1 MHSRR
6 IKKVAIG
13 QLKPYANNPV
23 KHSKKQIELVAQ
35 SIKEFGWTV
44 PIIVDQKNEVIA
56 GHARLQAAEQLG
68 MAKVPVV
75 VISDLTR
82 AQVRAYRIADN
93 RLAQLA
99 PWLDDLLELEFKA
112 LDAAGFNLDLTGFG
126 IDDQTR
132 FLGKLEFVDDDVG
145 QPPKHPKTKVGDLYR
160 LGDHRLLCGD
170 ATNEKDVGHLLN
182 GSRPHLMVTDPPYGV
197 DYDPDWRNHAILA
210 SGKPMGASAIGRVTN
225 DQTADWRE
233 AWVLFPGDVAYIWH
247 GGLKSG
253 IVAESLESAG
263 LYIRSQIIWAKNRIV
278 PGRSDYHWGHEPC
291 WYAVRKTKKGHWSG
305 SRKESTVW
313 NIDKP
318 MKSETGH
325 STQKPVE
332 CMARPMLNNSKKGDL
347 VYDPFMGSG
356 TSIVA
361 AETTDRICYGIEID
375 PGYCDVAVSR
385 WEKLTGRKARK
396 HGSKAKRRKAKIR
409 T

>member
-23 KHSKKQIELVAQ
+23 KHSKKQIELLAK
-35 SIKEFGWTV
+35 SIEEFGWTV

-56 GHARLQAAEQLG
+56 GHARLQAAEHLG

-82 AQVRAYRIADN
+82 NQVRAYRIADN

-99 PWLDDLLELEFKA
+99 PWLDDVLELEFKA

-132 FLGKLEFVDDDVG
+132 FLDKLEFVDDAVDDL
-145 QPPKHPKTKVGDLYR
+145 PKRPKTKTGDLYR

-197 DYDPDWRNHAILA
+197 EYDPDWRNVAERA
-210 SGKPMGASAIGRVTN
+210 NGTPFGASAVGIVTN
-225 DQTADWRE
+225 DHNADWRD
-233 AWVLFPGDVAYIWH
+233 AWALFPGEVVYVWH
-247 GGLKSG
+247 AGNKAH
-253 IVAESLESAG
+253 IVAESLEQTDFE
-263 LYIRSQIIWAKNRIV
+263 IRAQIIWAKNNIV
-278 PGRSDYHWGHEPC
+278 IGRGHYHRKHEPC
-291 WYAVRKTKKGHWSG
+291 WYAVRGKSHWNG
-305 SRKESTVW
+305 SRKQSTVW
-313 NIDKP
+313 DIDKP

-332 CMARPMLNNSKKGDL
+332 CMARPMLNNSKKGDI

-356 TSIVA
+356 TSIIA
-361 AETTDRICYGIEID
+361 AEQTDRVSYGLEID
-375 PGYCDVAVSR
+375 PGYCDVAINR

>member
-6 IKKVAIG
+6 IKRVAIG

-23 KHSKKQIELVAQ
+23 KHSKKQIELLAK
-35 SIKEFGWTV
+35 SIEEFGWTV

-56 GHARLQAAEQLG
+56 GHARLQAAQHLG

-82 AQVRAYRIADN
+82 NQVRAYRIADN

-99 PWLDDLLELEFKA
+99 PWLDDVLELEFKA

-132 FLGKLEFVDDDVG
+132 FLGKLEFDDDDAG
-145 QPPKHPKTKVGDLYR
+145 EPPKHPKTKVGDLYR

-182 GSRPHLMVTDPPYGV
+182 RSQPHLMVTDPPYGV
-197 DYDPDWRNHAILA
+197 EYDADWRNKAKRNDGSKLSIGAHAV
-210 SGKPMGASAIGRVTN
+210 GKVEN
-225 DQTADWRE
+225 DDRCDWRE
-233 AWVLFPGDVAYIWH
+233 AWQLFIGDVVYIWH
-247 GGLKSG
+247 AGSKAH
-253 IVAESLESAG
+253 IVAESLEQSG
-263 LYIRSQIIWAKNRIV
+263 FDIRAQIIWAKNNIV
-278 PGRSDYHWGHEPC
+278 IGRGHYHPKHEPC
-291 WYAVRKTKKGHWSG
+291 WYAVRKGKKGHWSG
-305 SRKESTVW
+305 GRKQSTVW
-313 NIDKP
+313 DIDKP

-361 AETTDRICYGIEID
+361 AETTDRICYGMEID
-375 PGYCDVAVSR
+375 PGYCDVVVSR

-396 HGSKAKRRKAKIR
+396 HGSKAKTSA
-409 T
+409 

>member
-1 MHSRR
+1 
-6 IKKVAIG
+6 
-13 QLKPYANNPV
+13 V
-23 KHSKKQIELVAQ
+23 KHSKKQIELLAK
-35 SIKEFGWTV
+35 SIEEFGWTV
-44 PIIVDQKNEVIA
+44 PIIIDQKNEVIA
-56 GHARLQAAEQLG
+56 GHARLQAAEHLG
-68 MAKVPVV
+68 MKTVPVI

-132 FLGKLEFVDDDVG
+132 FLGKLEFVDDAVAD
-145 QPPKHPKTKVGDLYR
+145 PPKRPKTKLGDLYH

-197 DYDPDWRNHAILA
+197 QYDASWRSEAA
-210 SGKPMGASAIGRVTN
+210 KRGGKAKGTFGSAARAEGKVKNDDSAAWGA
-225 DQTADWRE
+225 
-233 AWVLFPGDVAYIWH
+233 AWALFPGDVAYVWH
-247 GGLKSG
+247 GGNNAH
-253 IVAESLESAG
+253 IVAQSIEQSG
-263 LYIRSQIIWAKNRIV
+263 FDIRSQIIWAKNNIV
-278 PGRSDYHWGHEPC
+278 IGRGHYHWQHEPC
-291 WYAVRKTKKGHWSG
+291 WYAVREGKKGHWSG
-305 SRKESTVW
+305 SRKQSTVW
-313 NIDKP
+313 DIDKP

-361 AETTDRICYGIEID
+361 AETTDRICYGMEID

-396 HGSKAKRRKAKIR
+396 HGSKAKKRKAKKR
-409 T
+409 A